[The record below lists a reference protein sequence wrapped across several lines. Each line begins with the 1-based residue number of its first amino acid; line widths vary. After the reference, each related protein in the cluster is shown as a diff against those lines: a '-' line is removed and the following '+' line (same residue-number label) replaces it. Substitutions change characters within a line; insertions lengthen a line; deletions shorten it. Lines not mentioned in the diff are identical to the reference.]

1 MLGNKN
7 TIHTFCF
14 IFFLALAV
22 WSNACN
28 AQLDNAI
35 FSGRPYTNKESKVS
49 PDINESKQGF
59 GFLQYTKDN
68 EYLQKINPGQTF
80 FGSRIWYQISIKI
93 VAEDADNPNV
103 PTPNALGLGN
113 HPSITEPQK
122 SIAGDMDSITSLKY
136 TPLPQRVSMGIRL
149 GGLVQYE
156 FGGWESK
163 PVFRPI
169 INFYWNKGGR
179 SFIAGNIHSQTQH
192 LLPDLLINYDLA
204 LKTPIEYGL
213 QFTRETP
220 HLSSENW
227 LEWRQ
232 RMDIS
237 SGRQEIISFGNR
249 IEFRVLKPNS
259 AKRNMHFKGFV
270 LLMHKGGE
278 GFVKQ
283 QAIGNRFVWGGGIKI
298 TENKNVF
305 FEGLYFFHQD
315 FSAKDI
321 IADSGQKNVSFK
333 TGSAILLNFGI
344 RLAKNQQLVLSSVT
358 ANRFSTPL
366 GAPIYQC
373 VNYENPSYY
382 AINRQLF
389 TARYTLAKN
398 LFSEKMR
405 MEFRIEPSYDF
416 YKKWFL
422 FSVGL
427 YFRYLEGNAAL

>member
-1 MLGNKN
+1 MKPPIQSFG
-7 TIHTFCF
+7 F
-14 IFFLALAV
+14 IFFLTFAGYSSV
-22 WSNACN
+22 CK

-35 FSGRPYTNKESKVS
+35 FSGRPYSNTASKLS
-49 PDINESKQGF
+49 PDRNESKQGF

-93 VAEDADNPNV
+93 DADNANKPNMSSS
-103 PTPNALGLGN
+103 NDAKFGN
-113 HPSITEPQK
+113 RTTITDPLN
-122 SIAGDMDSITSLKY
+122 SIAEGTDTSNSLTY
-136 TPLPQRVSMGIRL
+136 TPSLQPVRMGIRV

-169 INFYWNKGGR
+169 IHFYWHKGER
-179 SFIAGNIHSQTQH
+179 SFIAGNIRSQTQH

-204 LKTPIEYGL
+204 FKNPIEYGL
-213 QFTRETP
+213 QHTIENR
-220 HLSSENW
+220 HISAENW
-227 LEWRQ
+227 LDWRQ

-249 IEFRVLKPNS
+249 IEFRVLKPN
-259 AKRNMHFKGFV
+259 AAQRNIHFKGFA

-278 GFVKQ
+278 GFAKQ
-283 QAIGNRFVWGGGIKI
+283 QRIANRSVWGGGFRI
-298 TENKNVF
+298 TANKNVF
-305 FEGLYFFHQD
+305 FEGLYFSHRD
-315 FSAKDI
+315 FSAIDI
-321 IADSGQKNVSFK
+321 LADSGQQAISFK
-333 TGSAILLNFGI
+333 TGSALLLNIGI
-344 RLAKNQQLVLSSVT
+344 RLSQNQQLVFSSVT

-373 VNYENPSYY
+373 VNYENPSFY
-382 AINRQLF
+382 AIDRQMF

-398 LFSEKMR
+398 LLSEKMR
-405 MEFRIEPSYDF
+405 MEFRIEPSYDL

-422 FSVGL
+422 FSLGL
-427 YFRYLEGNAAL
+427 YFRYLEGNAEL